1 MEGACSTNGT
11 IRAGSRF
18 KIRWEKFLR
27 EKFMNN
33 RLWRS
38 TFLVSTVLVLHSA
51 TPFRSG
57 FCAEIIKFVLP
68 GNSMGYLP
76 LFVAVHRGFFKD
88 EGLEIELPRLVP
100 AMAHNAL
107 IAGEAHYHGLA
118 DSGLRL
124 AARGLPLKAIFYAA
138 DRPMYYLVA
147 QKEIRTVPELRGKRI
162 GVSQFGG
169 TSDLAARLALR
180 HYGVEPEKDALLI
193 QIGAEGT
200 RMAALRAGS
209 VAAIIVPVPAVAVL
223 KREGF
228 NEVSFVGDV
237 VEFASNG
244 YTTTEQ
250 RIKEHPQ
257 EVKKVLRALYRGL
270 RYVKDNPEGTVGVI
284 QREWKVDREIAQES
298 YQAIV
303 KALNEDGIIS
313 EKQLRVHFDIIRK
326 TDKNI
331 GDILVEKVVDFR
343 LLREVK
349 RELSGK

>member
-1 MEGACSTNGT
+1 MQMSQRRSLLVVTLLLTLKFFNP
-11 IRAGSRF
+11 AG
-18 KIRWEKFLR
+18 
-27 EKFMNN
+27 
-33 RLWRS
+33 
-38 TFLVSTVLVLHSA
+38 VSQAETV
-51 TPFRSG
+51 
-57 FCAEIIKFVLP
+57 KFVLP

-76 LFVAVHRGFFKD
+76 LFVAVHKGFFRD

-147 QKEIRTVPELRGKRI
+147 QKDIRTVAELKGKRI

-169 TSDLAARLALR
+169 TSDLSARLALK
-180 HYGVEPEKDALLI
+180 HYGVEPERDALLI

-244 YTTTEQ
+244 YTTTDQ

-257 EVKKVLRALYRGL
+257 EVKKVVRALYRGL
-270 RYVKDNPEGTVGVI
+270 RYAKENPEGTIGVI
-284 QREWKVDREIAQES
+284 QKEWKVDPEIANES
-298 YQAIV
+298 YRAIV

-313 EKQLRVHFDIIRK
+313 EKQLRVHFDIIRRSE
-326 TDKNI
+326 KNI
-331 GDILVEKVVDFR
+331 GEIPIEKVVDFR
-343 LLREVK
+343 LLREVR

>member
-1 MEGACSTNGT
+1 MQRRYRRNLFIIAVVVALKLSNLTADLSHAE
-11 IRAGSRF
+11 
-18 KIRWEKFLR
+18 
-27 EKFMNN
+27 
-33 RLWRS
+33 
-38 TFLVSTVLVLHSA
+38 TV
-51 TPFRSG
+51 
-57 FCAEIIKFVLP
+57 KFVLP

-147 QKEIRTVPELRGKRI
+147 QKDIRTVAELKGKRI

-169 TSDLAARLALR
+169 TSDLSARLALK
-180 HYGVEPEKDALLI
+180 HYGVEPERDALLI

-257 EVKKVLRALYRGL
+257 EVKKVVRALYRGL
-270 RYVKDNPEGTVGVI
+270 RYAKENPEGTIGVI
-284 QREWKVDREIAQES
+284 QKEWKVDPEIAKES
-298 YQAIV
+298 YRAIV
-303 KALNEDGIIS
+303 KALNEDGIIT
-313 EKQLRVHFDIIRK
+313 EKQLRVHFDIIRRSE
-326 TDKNI
+326 KNI
-331 GDILVEKVVDFR
+331 GEIPIEKVVDFR
-343 LLREVK
+343 LLREVR